1 MKLYIKNIFL
11 QMRDLNVKA
20 KQTKKR
26 EMNYYNYIQWA
37 TWEDL
42 KHNGD

>member
-1 MKLYIKNIFL
+1 MKFYIKNIFL

-20 KQTKKR
+20 KKKKTEKR

-37 TWEDL
+37 R
-42 KHNGD
+42 

>member
-1 MKLYIKNIFL
+1 MKFYIKNIFL
-11 QMRDLNVKA
+11 QMWDLNVKA

-37 TWEDL
+37 R
-42 KHNGD
+42 